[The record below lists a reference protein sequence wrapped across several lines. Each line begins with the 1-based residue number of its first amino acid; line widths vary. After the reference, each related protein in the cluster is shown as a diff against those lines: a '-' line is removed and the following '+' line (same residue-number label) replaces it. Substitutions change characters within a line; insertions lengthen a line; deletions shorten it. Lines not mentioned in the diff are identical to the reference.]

1 MNRHIIPIIV
11 GCLLPLFLQAQD
23 NVQAVWS
30 EVERNNLTL
39 QALHGQLEAE
49 KIGNTVGLAP
59 ENPEVEFAYL
69 WGSPSVIGQ
78 RIDLSV
84 TQSFDFPTVY
94 VHKSKMANLKNEQTE
109 LEYKKQRIDMMKEV
123 GKLYYNIVYQNVRIN
138 DMQTC
143 LSHLTEIA
151 DSYAQKLEMGEINI
165 FDYNKMKLTALN
177 MEQELKHAQIE
188 RQNLLSELAQ
198 INGGKEIAV
207 NCSWFPAIALEADF
221 EQWYKGIEANNPML
235 AWLRKELEINERQIS
250 LSRSSWAPQ
259 FFAGYMREQ
268 VPGEN
273 FQGIKVG
280 ISLPLWN
287 NLNSVKQAK
296 LQNSAINLVLFDQK
310 NQFYNRLKAQHA
322 MVVSLLQQID
332 NYEEVLSET
341 SQFDLLHNALEKGE
355 IDIVNYL
362 LEYAMYHESH
372 ERLFE
377 LWRDAAQNNVELEL
391 YQ

>member
-1 MNRHIIPIIV
+1 MNLLIKTLKLKIMNRHIIPIIV

-165 FDYNKMKLTALN
+165 FDYNKMKLTAL
-177 MEQELKHAQIE
+177 
-188 RQNLLSELAQ
+188 
-198 INGGKEIAV
+198 
-207 NCSWFPAIALEADF
+207 
-221 EQWYKGIEANNPML
+221 
-235 AWLRKELEINERQIS
+235 
-250 LSRSSWAPQ
+250 
-259 FFAGYMREQ
+259 
-268 VPGEN
+268 
-273 FQGIKVG
+273 
-280 ISLPLWN
+280 
-287 NLNSVKQAK
+287 
-296 LQNSAINLVLFDQK
+296 
-310 NQFYNRLKAQHA
+310 
-322 MVVSLLQQID
+322 
-332 NYEEVLSET
+332 
-341 SQFDLLHNALEKGE
+341 
-355 IDIVNYL
+355 
-362 LEYAMYHESH
+362 
-372 ERLFE
+372 
-377 LWRDAAQNNVELEL
+377 
-391 YQ
+391 